1 MFIFGHLGIGEAM
14 VKPVGRTL
22 PRRWLLLG
30 TILPDLIDKPLYY
43 GLRFATGL
51 HGAELGLISGT
62 RTFGHTGLFLLILA
76 GIAWAKRS
84 RVFAALALGV
94 ATHLLLDG
102 LADIWIPYEP
112 GTRTLVNALFFPFM
126 GFAFPVIPYH
136 YVGEHLR
143 SIMRPMTW
151 MCEILGLL
159 MFSWEN
165 WKRRHSSE
173 IIAALAEHRHRLRLR
188 RSKLREQRRGK
199 SP

>member
-14 VKPVGRTL
+14 VKPISRGL

-51 HGAELGLISGT
+51 RGAELGLISGT
-62 RTFGHTGLFLLILA
+62 RTFGHTGLFLLLFA
-76 GIAWAKRS
+76 VTAFVKRS
-84 RVFAALALGV
+84 KVFAALALGV
-94 ATHLLLDG
+94 ATHLVLDG
-102 LADIWIPYEP
+102 LADVWIPYEP

-126 GFAFPVIPYH
+126 GFSFPVIPYH

-151 MCEILGLL
+151 MCELLGLL
-159 MFSWEN
+159 LFSWET

-173 IIAALAEHRHRLRLR
+173 IIAGLAEHRLRLR
-188 RSKLREQRRGK
+188 QRRARLREARRGH
-199 SP
+199 